1 MDQPLIVGAGPVG
14 LGAALFLARQG
25 QKSRLI
31 EMRAEAT
38 TQSKALAVNP
48 RTLTILEPTGITEKM
63 LAMGS
68 PIRGMQFHRGG
79 RVVVNLSL
87 GDVHPKYPF
96 MLALSQATTERLLA
110 EALVEAGGQI
120 ERGIEMT
127 ECRNVGQRVEAVFQ
141 PAGGGG
147 QQETVD
153 VPWLL
158 AADGAHS
165 TARRQMN
172 VDFRGTTFD
181 DVWYLADAQLKTTL
195 PSDRGHIFFYDQS
208 AFLFVFPVIN
218 DKRTD
223 DPSRPIWRILGNRP
237 DPCSYLA
244 AGELVGEP
252 IWSSSFRVSHRID
265 AKLSAGQV
273 YFAGDAAHIHSP
285 MGARGMNLGIED
297 AFVFAQLATK
307 GRLAEYNALRH
318 PVDAR
323 VVHQVEFFSRLMSQH
338 SWYFDL
344 IRRYV
349 FPTLVKTPLQ
359 ARIKQTVTGL
369 DHALPADLVAA
380 SKKCCA
386 GSSSPAAS
394 DPAILCGSH

>member
-1 MDQPLIVGAGPVG
+1 VDQPLIVGAGPVG
-14 LGAALFLARQG
+14 LAAGLFLARQG
-25 QKSRLI
+25 RTTRIVELRGEPS
-31 EMRAEAT
+31 
-38 TQSKALAVNP
+38 TQSRALAVNP
-48 RTLTILEPTGITEKM
+48 RTLTLLEPTGITEKM

-68 PIRGMQFHRGG
+68 PVRGMQFHRGN
-79 RVVVNLSL
+79 RVVVELSL

-96 MLALSQATTERLLA
+96 MLALSQATTEGLLS
-110 EALVEAGGQI
+110 EALVAAGGSV
-120 ERGIEMT
+120 ERNIEMV
-127 ECRNVGQRVEAVFQ
+127 ECRNVGQRVEAVLQ
-141 PAGGGG
+141 RAGGG
-147 QQETVD
+147 EREAVD
-153 VPWLL
+153 APWLL

-172 VDFRGTTFD
+172 IDFRGTTFD
-181 DVWYLADAQLKTTL
+181 DVWYLADACLKTTL
-195 PSDRGHIFFYDQS
+195 PSDRGHIFFYDDS

-237 DPCSYLA
+237 EPCSYLA
-244 AGELVGEP
+244 AGELVDEP

-265 AKLSAGQV
+265 AELSAGRV
-273 YFAGDAAHIHSP
+273 FFAGDAAHIHSP

-297 AFVFAQLATK
+297 AFVFAALA
-307 GRLAEYNALRH
+307 GQNRLAEYNALRH

-323 VVHQVEFFSRLMSQH
+323 VVHQVEFFSRLMSQN

-369 DHALPADLVAA
+369 DHDLPADLLSA
-380 SKKCCA
+380 SKNCGA
-386 GSSSPAAS
+386 GLKSRDATETTT
-394 DPAILCGSH
+394 LCGSH